1 MNSRTSNRSSAH
13 RAKFIRLRLGLYSE
27 SGTGVSPVKSRP
39 RCAYHTK
46 LPRYLRL
53 GLALMMVLVAL
64 ALVAVALLGYRL
76 TAVKAATTY
85 LVNSTAD
92 LPDADPADGACATAS
107 GVCTLR
113 AAIMQANFV
122 AGPSTITLPAGLY
135 LINRVGSDDDAVV
148 GDFDIKHDVTI

>member
-92 LPDADPADGACATAS
+92 LPDADRQTAPAPRRA
-107 GVCTLR
+107 VCVRCGRRSCRQT
-113 AAIMQANFV
+113 
-122 AGPSTITLPAGLY
+122 SLPA
-135 LINRVGSDDDAVV
+135 RARS
-148 GDFDIKHDVTI
+148 H